1 MVNAKTIS
9 EMKDGVIL
17 VNTGR
22 GMLIDSADLVEALK
36 DKKIGF
42 VLTGSFCTFSKTIPK
57 MKELIEK
64 GAEVIPIMSFNSYNL
79 DTKFGK
85 AQDFI
90 NEIEEITGKKIIH
103 TIQEAEP
110 IGPKRLTDIMVVA
123 PCSGNTMAKLA
134 CDIIDTPATMA
145 VKSHLR
151 NNFPV
156 VIAPSTNNGLSGN
169 AKNIGIL
176 LNRKHYYFVPFR
188 QDNPI
193 TKPRSIVFDSEYI
206 VKTIESALEDEQIE
220 PILL

>member
-1 MVNAKTIS
+1 MEVKGKN
-9 EMKDGVIL
+9 
-17 VNTGR
+17 
-22 GMLIDSADLVEALK
+22 
-36 DKKIGF
+36 IGY

-57 MKELIEK
+57 MKELIDK
-64 GAEVIPIMSFNSYNL
+64 GANILPIMSYNSYQM

-85 AQDFI
+85 AQEFI
-90 NEIEEITGKKIIH
+90 DKIETITGKKIIH
-103 TIQEAEP
+103 TIQEAER
-110 IGPKRLTDIMVVA
+110 IGPKALTDIMVVA

-151 NNFPV
+151 NNLPV
-156 VIAPSTNNGLSGN
+156 VIAPSTNNGLGAN
-169 AKNIGIL
+169 AVNIANL
-176 LNRKHYYFVPFR
+176 LNRKNYYFVPFR

-206 VKTIESALEDEQIE
+206 IKTIEYALDNEQIE